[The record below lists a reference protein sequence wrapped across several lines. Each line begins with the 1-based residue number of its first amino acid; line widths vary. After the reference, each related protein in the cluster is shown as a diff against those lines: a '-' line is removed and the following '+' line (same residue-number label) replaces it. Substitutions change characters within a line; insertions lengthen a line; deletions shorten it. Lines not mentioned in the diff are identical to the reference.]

1 MTEDWRFK
9 KCGKN
14 ILPRAKCSGVVRV
27 EIYERK
33 ISMSKR
39 VVITGMG
46 VISPIG
52 NNTEDFWRGLA
63 SGQNGIDKVTLFD
76 TSEFKATLAGEVKDF
91 DASLYMEKSEAR
103 KLDRYSQFAVCA
115 AEQAVKQSGIAENI
129 RPERFGVYV
138 GSGIGGFDTMI
149 NEYNN
154 LLKRGPKR
162 VSPMMIPKM
171 ISNIAAGNIAIKYG
185 AKGPC
190 LSIVTACATGSNCIG
205 EAYRAISDG
214 YADAIIAG
222 GAEASINPL
231 GFAGFINCMALC
243 EADDKERASIPFDK
257 ERCGFVMGE
266 GAGALVLEEY
276 EHAVSR
282 GAEIFAEIC
291 GYGSTCDAYHVT
303 APSPDGEG
311 GAASIKGAM
320 ADVWNVSPEKIYI
333 NAHGTSTPLNDK
345 TETVAIKK
353 AFGDKAYDLH
363 ISSTKSMTGHMLGA
377 AGAVEAIASVL
388 ALRENLIPPTIGYK
402 VSDEDCDLDYTP
414 NKAKKAELEL
424 ALSVSLGFGG
434 HNACI
439 AFKEV

>member
-1 MTEDWRFK
+1 M
-9 KCGKN
+9 G
-14 ILPRAKCSGVVRV
+14 
-27 EIYERK
+27 
-33 ISMSKR
+33 KR
-39 VVITGMG
+39 VVVTGMG

-52 NNTEDFWRGLA
+52 NNIEDFWNGLV
-63 SGQNGIDKVTLFD
+63 SGKNGIDKVTLFD
-76 TSEFKATLAGEVKDF
+76 ASEFKATLAGEVKDF
-91 DASLYMEKSEAR
+91 DTSEYMEKGEAR
-103 KLDRYSQFAVCA
+103 KLDRFSQFAVSA
-115 AEQAVKQSGIAENI
+115 AEQAVRQSGITEAVDS
-129 RPERFGVYV
+129 ERLGVYF
-138 GSGIGGFDTMI
+138 GSGIGGFDTI
-149 NEYNN
+149 ISEYNN
-154 LLKRGPKR
+154 LLNRGPKR

-205 EAYRAISDG
+205 EGYRAIKDG
-214 YADAIIAG
+214 YADAVIAG

-243 EADDKERASIPFDK
+243 ESDDKDRASIPFDK

-276 EHAVSR
+276 EHAVNI
-282 GAEIFAEIC
+282 GAKILAEIT

-303 APSPDGEG
+303 APAPDGVG
-311 GAASIKGAM
+311 GANAIEQALSSSGEYNPSS
-320 ADVWNVSPEKIYI
+320 VYI

-345 TETVAIKK
+345 TETNAIKK
-353 AFGDKAYDLH
+353 VFGEDAYKVH

-388 ALRENLIPPTIGYK
+388 ALNNNIIPPTIGYK
-402 VSDEDCDLDYTP
+402 VPDEECDLDYTP
-414 NKAKKAELEL
+414 NKANATEVDL
-424 ALSVSLGFGG
+424 ALSISLGFGG
-434 HNACI
+434 HNACV